1 MKQIIA
7 TYLQSGWELFNHPNA
22 GKSITEIQ
30 TTAMGCP
37 GWVSFKI
44 GDQTYQ
50 TSINHLS
57 DYIQYTMP
65 SLEFAT
71 KCLIEGIDSGLYH
84 SWAAKRILHLC
95 PNVFY
100 IDYQTFRLSVWKVHG
115 VFRGVIDPTIREHW
129 GISPVNGKEK

>member
-30 TTAMGCP
+30 TTSMGRP
-37 GWVSFKI
+37 DWVSFKI
-44 GDQTYQ
+44 GDHTYQ

-57 DYIQYTMP
+57 EYIQYTMP

-71 KCLIEGIDSGLYH
+71 QCLKEGIESGLYH
-84 SWAAKRILHLC
+84 SWAAKRILHLS
-95 PNVFY
+95 PRVTY
-100 IDYQTFRLSVWKVHG
+100 IDYQNFQLSVWKVHG
-115 VFRGVIDPTIREHW
+115 VFHGVIDPTIRTHW
-129 GISPVNGKEK
+129 CIRPVNGKEK